1 MSRHASAVG
10 APMPLPMG
18 ATDITSTKPND
29 LATLMICARADLTD
43 TLGATRALCGG
54 GSGPCLNHRA
64 FRREPRR

>member
-29 LATLMICARADLTD
+29 LAMLMTCARADLTN
-43 TLGATRALCGG
+43 TLGAT
-54 GSGPCLNHRA
+54 SGPCLNHRA